1 MYRLGKAVRVLNQI
15 TLYTLIG
22 TACGVLGTTGG
33 GMAAYLFKTKNQSIL
48 GVVLDFAAG
57 LMLAVVC
64 FDLLPHAF
72 ELASFAGVMAGV
84 AGGIAFVMVVQWLLE
99 RGGKHLDGLAL
110 TAVTVAVGIAVH
122 NVPEGLAIGAGLM
135 ENRHLGASLAVTMF
149 LHDIPEGLGI
159 GLPLRIRGKS
169 FWKAAALSLL
179 AGLPT
184 GAGALAGA
192 LAGGISDAVTAAC
205 LSSAGG
211 AMLYLVLGEMMPE
224 AHRMTEGTFAKLSG
238 VLGVIFG
245 IVISVALG

>member
-1 MYRLGKAVRVLNQI
+1 MNNIA
-15 TLYTLIG
+15 LYTLIG
-22 TACGVLGTTGG
+22 TASGVLGTAGG
-33 GMAAYLFKTKNQSIL
+33 GMAAYLFKTKNRNVL

-64 FDLLPHAF
+64 FDLLPHSF
-72 ELASFAGVMAGV
+72 ELASFSSVLAGV
-84 AGGIAFVMVVQWLLE
+84 AGGIAFVMFVQWLLE
-99 RGGKHLDGLAL
+99 RCGKHLDGLAL

-135 ENRHLGASLAVTMF
+135 EDRHLGISLAATMF

-159 GLPLRIRGKS
+159 GLPLRIRGEP
-169 FWKAAALSLL
+169 FWKVTLISLL

-192 LAGGISDAVTAAC
+192 LAGSVSDSVTAAC

-211 AMLYLVLGEMMPE
+211 AMLYLVLAEMMPE
-224 AHRMTEGTFAKLSG
+224 AHRMMKGTSVKLSG

>member
-1 MYRLGKAVRVLNQI
+1 MNDVA
-15 TLYTLIG
+15 LYALIG
-22 TACGVLGTTGG
+22 TASGVLGTTGG
-33 GMAAYLFKTKNQSIL
+33 GMAAYLFHTKKRDVL

-72 ELASFAGVMAGV
+72 ELASFVSVMMGV
-84 AGGIAFVMVVQWLLE
+84 AGGIAFVVILQWLFE

-110 TAVTVAVGIAVH
+110 TAVTVAAGIAVH

-135 ENRHLGASLAVTMF
+135 ENLHLGLSLAVTMF

-169 FWKAAALSLL
+169 FWKATLLSFL

-184 GAGALAGA
+184 GMGALAGA
-192 LAGGISDAVTAAC
+192 LAGSVSDSVTAAC

-224 AHRMTEGTFAKLSG
+224 AHRMMDGTLAKASG
-238 VLGVIFG
+238 VLGMIFG